1 MRFDGVVKSWN
12 DDRGFGFIEP
22 SHGGQ
27 DIFVHIKA
35 FPSGTGRPTPN
46 LKVSFEVETGKDG
59 KKRALSVQF
68 VRPAVAARRNAL
80 KSERAWGLGSTIAL
94 VAFAMVY
101 LAISLIRGTHP
112 YLSVGYLVMS
122 LGCATTYWID
132 KTAAQNGQWRIPEST
147 LLMLGMFGGWPGA
160 IVAQQT
166 LRHKTAKTSFRVA
179 FWLTVVLNVGAF
191 LYVTSPTFSGFA
203 KG

>member
-22 SHGGQ
+22 TQGGQ

-46 LKVSFEVETGKDG
+46 LKVTFEVETGKDG
-59 KKRALSVQF
+59 KKRALGVQF
-68 VRPAVAARRNAL
+68 VRPAVAARRTAL
-80 KSERAWGLGSTIAL
+80 KSERSWGLGSTVTLA
-94 VAFAMVY
+94 AFAALY
-101 LAISLIRGTHP
+101 LGITLTRGTHP
-112 YLSVGYLVMS
+112 YLAVGYLAMS
-122 LGCATTYWID
+122 LVCATAYWAD

-147 LLMLGMFGGWPGA
+147 LLMFGMFGGWPGA

-191 LYVTSPTFSGFA
+191 LYVTSPTFSGVA